1 MKRPLAYITAAWL
14 CGDSENAELAAQ
26 YCRTVYEAG
35 FSPICPPLYLP
46 LFLNDAVPEEH
57 KSGIDMSRDLLRRS
71 HVLVVCGHSMTEAM
85 ECDWVRWSMKIF
97 ANKEIKK
104 LFLAVSVIWVASLL
118 LTQGFLWLCYQR
130 FSLFLLLVFVL
141 SGGAILAVGCS
152 YFKKQNQVMEQ
163 AVSQI
168 NAYLDGDHNARIECD
183 DEGEL
188 YRLFHTV
195 NSLAAVLNAHAD
207 NELREKEFLKNTISD
222 ISHQLKTPLAALN
235 IYNGLLQDEDIE
247 VSSVK
252 EFAGLSEQELDR
264 IETLVQSLLK
274 ITRLDAGAIVL
285 EKNAENVADMMRDIE
300 LHFAYRARQE
310 KKEIILSGSD
320 HLSLFCDRD
329 WLNEAIDNIV
339 KNAFDHT
346 ESGATIH
353 VAWKELPS
361 GVQIVITD
369 NGCGIHPEDIHHI
382 FKRFYRS
389 RFSKDKQG
397 IGLGLPLAKAIVE
410 AHNGTIEVDSEL
422 GIGTTF
428 TMNFLIP
435 TKL

>member
-1 MKRPLAYITAAWL
+1 
-14 CGDSENAELAAQ
+14 
-26 YCRTVYEAG
+26 
-35 FSPICPPLYLP
+35 
-46 LFLNDAVPEEH
+46 
-57 KSGIDMSRDLLRRS
+57 
-71 HVLVVCGHSMTEAM
+71 
-85 ECDWVRWSMKIF
+85 MKIF

-104 LFLAVSVIWVASLL
+104 LFLAVSVIWVAFLL

-163 AVSQI
+163 AVSQLQ
-168 NAYLDGDHNARIECD
+168 AYLDGDHNARIECD
-183 DEGEL
+183 EEGEL

-195 NSLAAVLNAHAD
+195 NSMAAVLNAHAD

-235 IYNGLLQDEDIE
+235 IYNGLLQDGDMEL
-247 VSSVK
+247 SAVK
-252 EFAGLSEQELDR
+252 EFADLSEQELDR
-264 IETLVQSLLK
+264 IEILVQNLLK
-274 ITRLDAGAIVL
+274 ITKLDAGAIVL
-285 EKNAENVADMMRDIE
+285 EKTTENVADMMRDIE

-310 KKEIILSGSD
+310 KKKIILSGSD

-329 WLNEAIDNIV
+329 WLSEAIDNIV

-346 ESGATIH
+346 ESGATIR

>member
-1 MKRPLAYITAAWL
+1 
-14 CGDSENAELAAQ
+14 
-26 YCRTVYEAG
+26 
-35 FSPICPPLYLP
+35 
-46 LFLNDAVPEEH
+46 
-57 KSGIDMSRDLLRRS
+57 
-71 HVLVVCGHSMTEAM
+71 
-85 ECDWVRWSMKIF
+85 MKIF

-141 SGGAILAVGCS
+141 AGGAILAVGCS

-163 AVSQI
+163 AVSQLQ
-168 NAYLDGDHNARIECD
+168 AYLDGDHNARIECD
-183 DEGEL
+183 EEGEL

-195 NSLAAVLNAHAD
+195 NSMAAVLNAHAD

-235 IYNGLLQDEDIE
+235 IYNGLLQDGDMEL
-247 VSSVK
+247 SAVK
-252 EFAGLSEQELDR
+252 EFTDLSEQELDR
-264 IETLVQSLLK
+264 IEILVQNLLK
-274 ITRLDAGAIVL
+274 ITKLDAGAIVL
-285 EKNAENVADMMRDIE
+285 EKATENVADMMRDIE

-346 ESGATIH
+346 ESGATIR

>member
-1 MKRPLAYITAAWL
+1 
-14 CGDSENAELAAQ
+14 
-26 YCRTVYEAG
+26 
-35 FSPICPPLYLP
+35 
-46 LFLNDAVPEEH
+46 
-57 KSGIDMSRDLLRRS
+57 
-71 HVLVVCGHSMTEAM
+71 
-85 ECDWVRWSMKIF
+85 MKIF

-104 LFLAVSVIWVASLL
+104 LFLAVSAIWVASLL

-141 SGGAILAVGCS
+141 AGGAILAVGCS

-163 AVSQI
+163 AVSQLQ
-168 NAYLDGDHNARIECD
+168 AYLDGDHNARIECD
-183 DEGEL
+183 EEGEL

-195 NSLAAVLNAHAD
+195 NSMAAVLNAHAD

-235 IYNGLLQDEDIE
+235 IYNGLLQDGDMEL
-247 VSSVK
+247 SAVK
-252 EFAGLSEQELDR
+252 EFADLSEQELDR
-264 IETLVQSLLK
+264 IETLVQNLLK
-274 ITRLDAGAIVL
+274 ITKLDAGAIVL
-285 EKNAENVADMMRDIE
+285 EKATENVADMMRDIE

-346 ESGATIH
+346 ESGATIR

-389 RFSKDKQG
+389 RFSKDTQG
-397 IGLGLPLAKAIVE
+397 IGLGLPLAKAIIE
-410 AHNGTIEVDSEL
+410 AHGGLIEVESEL
-422 GIGTTF
+422 GIGTSF
-428 TMNFLIP
+428 IMNFPIP

>member
-1 MKRPLAYITAAWL
+1 
-14 CGDSENAELAAQ
+14 
-26 YCRTVYEAG
+26 
-35 FSPICPPLYLP
+35 
-46 LFLNDAVPEEH
+46 
-57 KSGIDMSRDLLRRS
+57 
-71 HVLVVCGHSMTEAM
+71 
-85 ECDWVRWSMKIF
+85 MKIF

-104 LFLAVSVIWVASLL
+104 LFLAISVIWVASLL

-235 IYNGLLQDEDIE
+235 IYNGLLQDGDMEL
-247 VSSVK
+247 SAVK
-252 EFAGLSEQELDR
+252 EFADLSEQELDR
-264 IETLVQSLLK
+264 IETLVQNLLK
-274 ITRLDAGAIVL
+274 ITKLDAGAIVL
-285 EKNAENVADMMRDIE
+285 EKATENVADMMRDIE

-346 ESGATIH
+346 ESGATIR

>member
-1 MKRPLAYITAAWL
+1 
-14 CGDSENAELAAQ
+14 
-26 YCRTVYEAG
+26 
-35 FSPICPPLYLP
+35 
-46 LFLNDAVPEEH
+46 
-57 KSGIDMSRDLLRRS
+57 
-71 HVLVVCGHSMTEAM
+71 
-85 ECDWVRWSMKIF
+85 MKIF

-310 KKEIILSGSD
+310 KKKIILSGSD
-320 HLSLFCDRD
+320 YLSLFCDRD

-346 ESGATIH
+346 ESGATIR

-389 RFSKDKQG
+389 RFSKDTQG
-397 IGLGLPLAKAIVE
+397 IGLGLPLAKAIIE
-410 AHNGTIEVDSEL
+410 AHGGLIEVESEL
-422 GIGTTF
+422 GIGTSF
-428 TMNFLIP
+428 IMNFPIP

>member
-1 MKRPLAYITAAWL
+1 
-14 CGDSENAELAAQ
+14 
-26 YCRTVYEAG
+26 
-35 FSPICPPLYLP
+35 
-46 LFLNDAVPEEH
+46 
-57 KSGIDMSRDLLRRS
+57 
-71 HVLVVCGHSMTEAM
+71 
-85 ECDWVRWSMKIF
+85 MKIF

-163 AVSQI
+163 AVSQLQ
-168 NAYLDGDHNARIECD
+168 AYLDGDHNARIECD
-183 DEGEL
+183 EEGEL

-195 NSLAAVLNAHAD
+195 NSMAAVLNAHAD

-235 IYNGLLQDEDIE
+235 IYNGLLQDGDMEL
-247 VSSVK
+247 SAVK
-252 EFAGLSEQELDR
+252 EFADLSEQELDR
-264 IETLVQSLLK
+264 IEILVQNLLK
-274 ITRLDAGAIVL
+274 ITKLDAGAIVL
-285 EKNAENVADMMRDIE
+285 EKTTENVADMMRDIE

-346 ESGATIH
+346 ESGATIR
-353 VAWKELPS
+353 VAWNELPS

>member
-1 MKRPLAYITAAWL
+1 
-14 CGDSENAELAAQ
+14 
-26 YCRTVYEAG
+26 
-35 FSPICPPLYLP
+35 
-46 LFLNDAVPEEH
+46 
-57 KSGIDMSRDLLRRS
+57 
-71 HVLVVCGHSMTEAM
+71 
-85 ECDWVRWSMKIF
+85 MKIF

-183 DEGEL
+183 EEGEL

-195 NSLAAVLNAHAD
+195 NSMAAVLNAHAD

-310 KKEIILSGSD
+310 KKKIILSGSD

-346 ESGATIH
+346 ESGATIRA
-353 VAWKELPS
+353 AWKELPS

>member
-1 MKRPLAYITAAWL
+1 
-14 CGDSENAELAAQ
+14 
-26 YCRTVYEAG
+26 
-35 FSPICPPLYLP
+35 
-46 LFLNDAVPEEH
+46 
-57 KSGIDMSRDLLRRS
+57 
-71 HVLVVCGHSMTEAM
+71 
-85 ECDWVRWSMKIF
+85 MKIL
-97 ANKEIKK
+97 ANKEIKN
-104 LFLAVSVIWVASLL
+104 LFHSLSLVFGVTFLLAEVFLWLSYRRLSLL
-118 LTQGFLWLCYQR
+118 LLI
-130 FSLFLLLVFVL
+130 LFLLA
-141 SGGAILAVGCS
+141 GGAVWAVCFV
-152 YFKKQNQVMEQ
+152 YFNRQNQIMEQ
-163 AVSQI
+163 AILQI
-168 NAYLDGDHNARIECD
+168 NAYLDGDRNARIECD
-183 DEGEL
+183 NEGEL
-188 YRLFHTV
+188 YRLFHSI

-252 EFAGLSEQELDR
+252 EFAGLFEQELDR

-310 KKEIILSGSD
+310 KKKIILSGSD
-320 HLSLFCDRD
+320 YLSLFCDRD
-329 WLNEAIDNIV
+329 WLSEAIDNIV

-346 ESGATIH
+346 ESGAVIGITWR
-353 VAWKELPS
+353 ALPS
-361 GVQIVITD
+361 GIQIVVKD